1 MDTFRLVYDIRFCR
15 VDISCSGVQHLWF
28 CFFCFCCVLFCVLFC
43 VFVVAALVVL
53 LVVLEFENGS
63 REEEFCCFPCR
74 SVAIFGW
81 PVLRA
86 WHLGLCG

>member
-1 MDTFRLVYDIRFCR
+1 MLFDLSMMSGFVEWICLVRECNAHGSVSF
-15 VDISCSGVQHLWF
+15 VF
-28 CFFCFCCVLFCVLFC
+28 VLFCVLLLLL
-43 VFVVAALVVL
+43 LVVL

-81 PVLRA
+81 SVLRA
-86 WHLGLCG
+86 RCLGLCG